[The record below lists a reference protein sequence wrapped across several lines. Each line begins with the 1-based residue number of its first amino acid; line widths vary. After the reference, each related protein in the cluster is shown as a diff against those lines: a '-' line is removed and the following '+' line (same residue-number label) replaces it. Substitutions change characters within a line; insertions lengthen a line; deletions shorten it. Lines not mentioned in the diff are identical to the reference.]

1 MLLEEYPKLTIIMR
15 GQTLQQIDTVIQ
27 AIISK
32 HQKNVAIEIT
42 LNTKNAFAIIETLTD
57 KYGDLIPI
65 GAGTVQTL
73 AEAKKAIA
81 CGAKFLLG
89 PKKFTEEMIAYAKE
103 HSVLSI
109 PGAMSPQEIAD
120 MVELGADI
128 VKVFPAAVVAPRFFK
143 DVQAPLGELQL
154 MAVGGVNLTNI
165 PEFFANGAKYVG
177 LGSGMFSQADL
188 VQQNLENLILTLD
201 STINLIKSI

>member
-89 PKKFTEEMIAYAKE
+89 PKKFTEEMIAYAQE